1 MHTVQL
7 QAKTLDCSLIF
18 ANICEEQ
25 RVQEGSGKGSL
36 INIIVDNSGTYIL
49 SYIRDRWHRHLTI
62 ISVLLYCRIV
72 ALPHYLAFYVS
83 HFIFRIS
90 YFVFRFRISNFGSRV
105 LDFAFRMLH
114 IIVQGSIATSLEKT
128 AKPSSTR
135 QRISSY
141 I

>member
-1 MHTVQL
+1 LFIKCLLNANESVHTVQL

-36 INIIVDNSGTYIL
+36 INIVVDNSGTYIS

-72 ALPHYLAFYVS
+72 ALPHYFAFYVS

-90 YFVFRFRISNFGSRV
+90 YFVFRFSHFEFRISRFG
-105 LDFAFRMLH
+105 F
-114 IIVQGSIATSLEKT
+114 
-128 AKPSSTR
+128 
-135 QRISSY
+135 RISY
-141 I
+141 ATYHRTR